1 MQNLKHNIWRE
12 RSNTQAYMLYEST
25 QNVPCGFKNGQN
37 KYGTINK
44 NSGCIKTIGDGHV
57 HTAVFKIGNQ

>member
-1 MQNLKHNIWRE
+1 
-12 RSNTQAYMLYEST
+12 MLYEST
-25 QNVPCGFKNGQN
+25 QNVLCGFKNGQN

-44 NSGCIKTIGDGHV
+44 DSGCIKTIGDGHV